1 MALILMKS
9 RGKTAALL
17 VSTFLAGAVGATFI
31 DGRATSPANA
41 QNLSE
46 KVPQTASRYA
56 PGFADIVDRVSPAV
70 VSIQGKSKARR
81 QLSNFGDRRG
91 GGSPFDRFFEDFEER
106 FGQPGDRSDR
116 FQNRRQRRNFATGQG
131 SGFFISDDGFIV
143 TNGHVVDNAEEVDVI
158 LQSGETLDAEVI
170 GVDSR
175 TDLAL
180 VKVAN
185 DRNFPF
191 VAFANKETRV
201 GEWVMAV
208 GNPFGLGGTVT
219 AGSVSARGREIGAGP
234 YDDFI
239 QIDASINRGNSG
251 GPTFN
256 LSGNV
261 VGVNTAIY
269 SPSGGSVGIGFAI
282 PASIAQDVIEDLKD
296 DGNVTRG
303 WLGVQ
308 IQSINEPLAESLGLD
323 TTVGTLVTDPQDGS
337 PAQKAGI
344 RAGDAILA
352 VDGEAVESP
361 RDLAR
366 TISNRSPGEV
376 VTLGVW
382 RNGRD
387 REIDVTLGRL
397 PDDVANTSER
407 SQPREERSRDK
418 SEQLGMTLAPAGE
431 VGLDV
436 DGLAVVEIDPD
447 GQAAAS
453 GIRVGDVILQA
464 GGVDVTSPDD
474 LEDGVSAADRDGRQN
489 VLLKLQTGDNTRF
502 VAVPMDGNAG

>member
-1 MALILMKS
+1 MGLRHLSNK
-9 RGKTAALL
+9 RTAALL
-17 VSTFLAGAVGATFI
+17 LGTFLAGATGATLL
-31 DGRATSPANA
+31 DRGGVAPAQA
-41 QNLSE
+41 QNLSAQ
-46 KVPQTASRYA
+46 VPDNIQAEYA
-56 PGFADIVDRVSPAV
+56 PGFSGIVEKVSPAV
-70 VSIQGKSKARR
+70 VSIQVRSRARR
-81 QLSNFGDRRG
+81 QLSNFNNFNGTPFERFFEEFGERFGAEPNGRDNDQNRRRG
-91 GGSPFDRFFEDFEER
+91 G
-106 FGQPGDRSDR
+106 
-116 FQNRRQRRNFATGQG
+116 RNFSMGQG
-131 SGFFISDDGFIV
+131 SGFIISTDGYIV
-143 TNGHVVDNAEEVDVI
+143 TNGHVVSNAEEVTVS
-158 LQSGETLDAEVI
+158 LTNGERLTAEVI
-170 GVDSR
+170 GVDDK

-180 VKVAN
+180 VKVDA
-185 DRNFPF
+185 DEDLPF
-191 VAFANKETRV
+191 VTFAENETKV
-201 GEWVMAV
+201 GDWVVAV

-219 AGSVSARGREIGAGP
+219 AGIVSARGREIGAGP

-282 PASIAQDVIEDLKD
+282 PTSIAQDVIEDLKD

-308 IQSINEPLAESLGLD
+308 IQSINEPLAESLGLE
-323 TTVGTLVTDPQDGS
+323 TTVGTLVTDPQDDS
-337 PAQKAGI
+337 PAAKAGI

-376 VTLGVW
+376 VTLDVW

-387 REIDVTLGRL
+387 RQIDVTLGRL
-397 PDDVANTSER
+397 PDDAGDNRER
-407 SQPREERSRDK
+407 NQPRNERNRDNA
-418 SEQLGMTLAPAGE
+418 EQLGMTLAPAGD

-436 DGLAVVEIDPD
+436 DGLAVVEIDPN

-474 LEDGVSAADRDGRQN
+474 LEDGVTAADRDGRQN